1 MIPNK
6 RQPGVLFPTLVA
18 EISTTVPTIH
28 VVTSPYPLYK
38 NLSKT
43 KSYNVFR
50 LLLPS
55 YYEINQT
62 NNIIKI

>member
-43 KSYNVFR
+43 KKLQCLQIIVTN
-50 LLLPS
+50 LLM
-55 YYEINQT
+55 
-62 NNIIKI
+62 K

>member
-50 LLLPS
+50 LLLPT
-55 YYEINQT
+55 Y
-62 NNIIKI
+62 